1 MKKLIFVFV
10 AIFAIYCFV
19 VNSDVRSG
27 VTNEVENL
35 SEKVEGISEVSGGG
49 TSDVQ
54 SNSNYTQEEKEYFN
68 EIVLDREYESSD
80 QGVVCKWT
88 SDMNIFVVGQKP
100 EYLMNELDK
109 IVGELNDIIDP
120 ININIV
126 NNRSDANYVILFGSE
141 NEYNTMAPNS
151 VNYTEDNWGMF
162 IINSGERIFRGTM
175 YVDIYR
181 CESIDGQK
189 HLLREELT
197 QSLGLTNDSYKYDNS
212 IFQQRWTET
221 TEYAPIDIKL
231 IEMLYNN

>member
-1 MKKLIFVFV
+1 MKSFIFILI
-10 AIFAIYCFV
+10 AIFSIYCFV
-19 VNSDVRSG
+19 VNSDVREG
-27 VTNEVENL
+27 VINEAENI
-35 SEKVEGISEVSGGG
+35 SEKVDSISEVQGGG

-68 EIVLDREYESSD
+68 EIVLGREYESSD
-80 QGVVCKWT
+80 NGIACKWT
-88 SDMNIFVVGQKP
+88 SDVNIFVVGQKR
-100 EYLMNELDK
+100 EYLMDELNK

-126 NNRSDANYVILFGSE
+126 DNRSDANYVILFGSE
-141 NEYNTMAPNS
+141 SEYNDMAPS
-151 VNYTEDNWGMF
+151 SIGYTDHNWGMF
-162 IINSGERIFRGTM
+162 IINSGAVIHRGTM

-181 CESIDGQK
+181 CDEVDGQK

-197 QSLGLTNDSYKYDNS
+197 QSLGLTNDSYKYENS

-221 TEYAPIDIKL
+221 TEYAPIDIRL